1 MGKKRTNFPSYGDDE
16 KISISNS
23 RFKQFDYEYALK
35 LKEEYP
41 KIWKMAGT
49 GGNPPTSFTGNDA
62 FRLWGKYRAG
72 ERTPSVLSWIK
83 RREKFASR
91 HYKNKGL
98 KGAIAH
104 VKWGTINASGVSGM
118 KKVINEQKK
127 KINERKS
134 KSLLTEE
141 YSKKKQTLEDLQTFP
156 YTEVLENKY
165 YKEIYSALNDYEAS
179 LNERIYSLEGDYGD
193 YLTKPI
199 PKFVNTIKDVLFDS
213 TKYIEDI
220 VLENNELAMSLGL
233 KKALEDFNILDKVD
247 SKSGNNFSRMIKAH
261 SANLKIEVLNSY
273 YNLIEYSFF
282 KNILEGN
289 GFSEFKK
296 DVFSYQYFN
305 KAQGEKTT
313 YIPSF
318 PNKKVTSRNISI
330 TETSKWSLRGRA
342 FTYLASGMVTSY
354 IYQTKADE
362 RVSTICAPFHNKKI
376 TAEEAI
382 GLIPQHQN
390 CRCTLIP
397 ST

>member
-199 PKFVNTIKDVLFDS
+199 PKFVVKLKANMFNDSNYIKEV
-213 TKYIEDI
+213 I
-220 VLENNELAMSLGL
+220 LENNKLALNIGYGKAIEDFGL
-233 KKALEDFNILDKVD
+233 KDRVKNNLSDAATSMVDDHSENIYREIV
-247 SKSGNNFSRMIKAH
+247 
-261 SANLKIEVLNSY
+261 NSY
-273 YNLIEYSFF
+273 FNLVEYNFF
-282 KNILEGN
+282 KNILEGK
-289 GFSEFKK
+289 GFSDFKK
-296 DVFSYQYFN
+296 DVFSHQYFN
-305 KAQGEKTT
+305 KSEKET
-313 YIPSF
+313 YVTSF
-318 PNKKVTSRNISI
+318 PNKKTTSRNISI
-330 TETSKWSLRGRA
+330 TETSRWSLRGRA
-342 FTYLASGMVTSY
+342 ITYASTGFADSY

-362 RVSTICAPFHNKKI
+362 RDSTICAPFHNKKMTI
-376 TAEEAI
+376 EEVI
-382 GLIPQHQN
+382 GLIPQHNN